1 MKKRRFAREDWLDL
15 AHRDLAAHGPDA
27 LKLDRICA
35 SAGLTKGSFYHH
47 FPDLPAFQTAVAKHW
62 VTVSTE
68 KIIETI
74 DGTSDARKRGE
85 QLNDLALMVDFRL
98 ELGIRELARRNAA
111 VKDIVR
117 ECDARRVGVVGDI
130 YCNRYGIN
138 AEDARFAAYIEYAAF
153 IGCILIDP
161 DMEPSAQKALSDRF
175 QTVMTRYFEEG

>member
-15 AHRDLAAHGPDA
+15 AHRELAAHGPDA
-27 LKLDRICA
+27 LKLDRVCA

-47 FPDLPAFQTAVAKHW
+47 FPDLPAFLTAVTEHW
-62 VTVSTE
+62 VGVSTE
-68 KIIETI
+68 QIVETI
-74 DGTSDARKRGE
+74 DGTNDARERGE
-85 QLNDLALMVDFRL
+85 QLNELALMVDFRL

-117 ECDARRVGVVGDI
+117 ECDARRVGVVGKI
-130 YCNRYGIN
+130 YSDRYGIN

-161 DMEPSAQKALSDRF
+161 DMDTAAQKALSDRF
-175 QTVMTRYFEEG
+175 QTVMSRYFEGG